1 MSTVLVLTN
10 HNSML
15 EDALVDAG
23 HNVYA
28 AMTKANAA
36 RRTATGNL
44 PYEVFTVSDWQSLT
58 ELHALA
64 NQLRHEIHYVATC
77 WEGAM
82 VAAGLLRDLLG
93 LPGQNTAQAV
103 AFTDKA
109 IMKRKLAAAGVP
121 VVRHQVVR
129 SVSQIPEA
137 AIAVGR
143 WPVIAKPLSGFAS
156 TNMHVLWGSKDIAEA
171 MRAGVFTS
179 DLPTSDAFATEKAFR
194 GLEHQ
199 SGGFLVEQYLPVEV
213 EYHADAL
220 WQNGTTDY
228 HVVGRYSTPALD
240 GMGKTLGSWLL
251 DPDSRE
257 AARVVE
263 LAEAA
268 ARALGMTT
276 GFTHTEVMRS
286 DGDWYVGEIAAR
298 VGGGGIQACIGNA
311 HGIHV
316 PTLMAQIACEQPVDV
331 QLENRPGVFGWAGV
345 AVPEG
350 RVTAIA
356 SREQVRAHPAV
367 VDASVAATVGMYGGP
382 TSTGL
387 WAGLAGIAQLC
398 TDDVDSTA
406 AAINDIAGLYAL
418 TVDPTDTP

>member
-1 MSTVLVLTN
+1 MSNVLVLSN
-10 HNSML
+10 HNSLL

-23 HNVYA
+23 HDVYV

-36 RRTATGNL
+36 RRAAAGRL
-44 PYEVFTVSDWQSLT
+44 RYEILTVSDWQSLT
-58 ELHALA
+58 ELQTLA
-64 NQLRHEIHYVATC
+64 RQLRHDIGYVATC

-93 LPGQNTAQAV
+93 LPGQTTAQAV

-109 IMKRKLAAAGVP
+109 VMKRKLAAAGVP
-121 VVRHQVVR
+121 VVRHQLVR
-129 SVSQIPEA
+129 SIQHVAEA

-143 WPVIAKPLSGFAS
+143 WPVILKPLSGFAS
-156 TNMHVLWGSKDIAEA
+156 TNTHVLRGTKDIAEA
-171 MRAGVFTS
+171 MRAGVFTTGQ
-179 DLPTSDAFATEKAFR
+179 PTSDAFASERAFH

-199 SGGFLVEQYLPVEV
+199 GGFLVEQYLQVEV

-220 WQNGTTDY
+220 WQNGTTEY
-228 HVVGRYSTPALD
+228 HVVGRYSTPPLS

-276 GFTHTEVMRS
+276 GFTHTEIMRS

-311 HGIHV
+311 HGLDV
-316 PTLMAQIACEQPVDV
+316 PSIMAQIACEQPVDV
-331 QLENRPGVFGWAGV
+331 TLENRPGVFGWAGV

-350 RVTAIA
+350 RVTGVAT
-356 SREQVRAHPAV
+356 REQVRAHPAV
-367 VDASVAATVGMYGGP
+367 IDASVAATAGMYGGP

-387 WAGLAGIAQLC
+387 WAGLAGVAQLC
-398 TDDVDSTA
+398 TDDVEAMTA
-406 AAINDIAGLYAL
+406 AIDDIAGLYAV